1 MLFKINSAHEFYV
14 SLQQDLSD
22 SMCFLYLCNFVK
34 NYMMRWVKVYKSRI
48 LGNGQDIQISKY
60 WPSWQDPYLNV

>member
-1 MLFKINSAHEFYV
+1 MLFKIISAHAFYF

-22 SMCFLYLCNFVK
+22 SMCVSYLCNFVK
-34 NYMMRWVKVYKSRI
+34 NYMIRWVKVYKGRI

-60 WPSWQDPYLNV
+60 QPSW